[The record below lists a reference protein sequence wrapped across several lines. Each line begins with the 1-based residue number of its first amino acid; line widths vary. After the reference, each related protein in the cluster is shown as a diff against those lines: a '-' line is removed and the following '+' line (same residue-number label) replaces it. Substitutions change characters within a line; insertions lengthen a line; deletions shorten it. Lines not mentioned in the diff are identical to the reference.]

1 MVSQIIIVVFHIL
14 LCLEFRL
21 TKGQNWIKA
30 GYWFS
35 GSEFPVSN
43 INSAL
48 FTHLICAFA
57 PVNSTSYLLSP
68 SASDEK
74 HFSNFTNTVKQK
86 NPSVT
91 TLLSIGGGNENYST
105 FSSMVSNSSYRKSFI
120 DSSIKLARLYGFQG
134 IDLSWVSANTSMD
147 MSNMGVFFQEWKG
160 AIDLESRNSS
170 QTPLILTAAVQ
181 YSPNLDSA
189 SFPIDSIQQYLNWVH
204 VMAYDFYMPTWSNFT
219 GAQAA
224 LYDPSSTNNAD
235 YGIGTWIK
243 GGLSADKIVLSLP
256 FFGYAWTLVNPAN
269 NSIGAPAIGPAIT
282 DEGDMS
288 FKEIKDY
295 ISGHGATVMYNATY
309 VVNYCSIGTS
319 WIGFDDVEVVKT
331 KVSYAK
337 KRNLLGY
344 VVWHVSNDDNWVLSE
359 AAAAQEDN
367 KNGQNNQR
375 VLVII
380 LTTTAAVILLLGILI
395 YYWLKSSKGKVNSAK
410 DSKKKRNS
418 TAAGDFNNNSPNL
431 IVYNLTDIEAYKLW
445 KDDKGMDFMD
455 PSLDDTFSSCKLMTC
470 LQIALLCVQETPNDR
485 PTMIEV
491 FSMLKNEATCITI
504 PKKPAFSRLTDEN
517 EQNKSAMHL
526 EVCSVNDATI
536 SEVVAR

>member
-1 MVSQIIIVVFHIL
+1 MVSKIIIVVFHIL

-21 TKGQNWIKA
+21 TKGQSWIKA

-57 PVNSTSYLLSP
+57 PVNSTSYQLSP

-91 TLLSIGGGNENYST
+91 TLLSIGGGNERYST
-105 FSSMVSNSSYRKSFI
+105 FSSMVSSSSYRKSFI

-134 IDLSWVSANTSMD
+134 LDLCWVSANTSTD
-147 MSNMGVFFQEWKG
+147 MSNMGVLFQEWKG

-170 QTPLILTAAVQ
+170 RTPLILTAAVQ

-204 VMAYDFYMPTWSNFT
+204 LMAYDFYMPTWSNFT

-224 LYDPSSTNNAD
+224 LYDPSSTTNAD
-235 YGIGTWIK
+235 YGIGTWIN

-256 FFGYAWTLVNPAN
+256 FYGYAWTLVNPAN
-269 NSIGAPAIGPAIT
+269 NSIGAPATGPAIT
-282 DEGDMS
+282 EEGDMS

-295 ISGHGATVMYNATY
+295 ISRYGAKVMYNATY

-319 WIGFDDVEVVKT
+319 WIGFDDVEVVKI

-337 KRNLLGY
+337 ERNLLGY
-344 VVWHVSNDDNWVLSE
+344 FVWQVPYDDNWLLSQ
-359 AAAAQEDN
+359 AAAGQEDN
-367 KNGQNNQR
+367 KNGQNNRR

-395 YYWLKSSKGKVNSAK
+395 YYCCIRFKMLKSSKGKL
-410 DSKKKRNS
+410 
-418 TAAGDFNNNSPNL
+418 F
-431 IVYNLTDIEAYKLW
+431 
-445 KDDKGMDFMD
+445 
-455 PSLDDTFSSCKLMTC
+455 
-470 LQIALLCVQETPNDR
+470 LL
-485 PTMIEV
+485 
-491 FSMLKNEATCITI
+491 
-504 PKKPAFSRLTDEN
+504 
-517 EQNKSAMHL
+517 
-526 EVCSVNDATI
+526 
-536 SEVVAR
+536 